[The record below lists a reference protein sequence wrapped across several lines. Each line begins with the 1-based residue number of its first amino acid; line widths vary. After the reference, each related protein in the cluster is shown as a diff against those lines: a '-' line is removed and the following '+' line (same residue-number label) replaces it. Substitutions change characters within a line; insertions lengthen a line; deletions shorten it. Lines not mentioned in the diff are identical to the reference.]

1 MTLRQQNK
9 QPSFAKRSR
18 GSEESLVDGY
28 DSSSLKLFHFPSDS
42 PRYCTPPPP
51 MIISPPAA
59 SRSSALAPEQG
70 GYLRLS
76 AEILKVSSANPDPQ
90 VIRYAAGWLNRGSVI
105 AVPTDTLYALA
116 ADPVNLASV
125 DQIFRVKGRPE
136 HRALPILINSLVFA
150 QVLARDLPDNFYR
163 LAQACWPGPLTLV
176 VDASNRLPLK
186 VTANTRRV
194 ALRWPKNRIVTDLIA
209 ELGVPLT
216 GTSANL
222 SGSPTCESGDEV
234 FRQLGDRIPLILD
247 GGGTNGASPSTIV
260 ELRGE
265 HWCIGREGAI
275 PPDQI
280 REALQGD
287 DPVPA

>member
-1 MTLRQQNK
+1 MIICPQRRV
-9 QPSFAKRSR
+9 RSR
-18 GSEESLVDGY
+18 
-28 DSSSLKLFHFPSDS
+28 
-42 PRYCTPPPP
+42 
-51 MIISPPAA
+51 
-59 SRSSALAPEQG
+59 ALAPEQG

-90 VIRYAAGWLNRGSVI
+90 VIRYAAGWLNRGAVI

-116 ADPVNLASV
+116 ADPVNLSAV

-136 HRALPILINSLVFA
+136 HRALPILINSLIFA

-163 LAQACWPGPLTLV
+163 LAEACWPGPLTLV

-194 ALRWPKNRIVTDLIA
+194 ALRWPKNKIVNDLIA

-222 SGSPTCESGDEV
+222 SDSPTCESGDEV

-247 GGGTNGASPSTIV
+247 AGGTNGAQPSTIV
-260 ELRGE
+260 ELRGD
-265 HWCIGREGAI
+265 HWCIGREGAVSAE
-275 PPDQI
+275 QI

-287 DPVPA
+287 DAVPA